1 MIGTETLRRQLGNAI
16 FVILLAAMLT
26 FILAPLAWLL
36 ISSFSSARELTE
48 IPPHWIPQQPYLQD
62 YVSLITNTTPPDS
75 NTALTST
82 TISMFRTGLVNSTIV
97 SAGVVVIC
105 LLFGSLA
112 AYSFV
117 RLWLPGGGKMIYV
130 LLLAQML
137 PVVAILIPLCQVITA
152 LGLLDKLPVVMF
164 LLSMFH
170 LPFVIWMLRGYFQ
183 TIPREL
189 EEAAMVD
196 GTTRVGA
203 LFKVVVPL
211 STPGLFAAGICTFLQ
226 SWNAFMIPLIFTSSD
241 STKTISLAIALF
253 LGRHYT
259 DYTLVSAAGVIASLP
274 PILLALLFQRY
285 LLAGLVAGGVKG

>member
-36 ISSFSSARELTE
+36 ISSISSSKELTE

-62 YVSLITNTTPPDS
+62 YVSLITNTTAPDS
-75 NTALTST
+75 ATALTRA
-82 TISMFRTGLVNSTIV
+82 TIGMFRTGLVNSTII
-97 SAGVVVIC
+97 STGVVIIC

-112 AYSFV
+112 AYAFT
-117 RLWLPGGGKMIYV
+117 RLSLPGGGKLIYV

-137 PVVAILIPLCQVITA
+137 PVVAILIPLYQVITT
-152 LGLLDKLPVVMF
+152 LGLLDKLPVVVV

-196 GTTRVGA
+196 GTTLVGA
-203 LFKVVVPL
+203 LFKIVVPL
-211 STPGLFAAGICTFLQ
+211 STTGLFAAGISTFLQ
-226 SWNAFMIPLIFTSSD
+226 YWNALMYPLI
-241 STKTISLAIALF
+241 
-253 LGRHYT
+253 YT
-259 DYTLVSAAGVIASLP
+259 CHT
-274 PILLALLFQRY
+274 RT
-285 LLAGLVAGGVKG
+285 